1 MDKETGMIT
10 KNSNYYNRKSIDDSY
25 KLMTIGVIGALLTIL
40 GLKLY
45 QGWVVFTFFIY
56 IYKYI

>member
-1 MDKETGMIT
+1 MKD
-10 KNSNYYNRKSIDDSY
+10 YYNRKSINDSG
-25 KLMTIGVIGALLTIL
+25 KLMFIGILGALLTIL

-45 QGWVVFTFFIY
+45 HGLVVFTFFIY